1 MGVTLMYMNLLIRWL
16 VSTAAIAI
24 TAYILPGVSVDTFTA
39 ALIAALVLGIINT
52 LVKPVLLILTLPIT
66 LMTLGL
72 FVVVINAALVLL
84 TARIVPGFYVASFWW
99 AILFGAVQA
108 VVSWFLHAMVPG
120 EE

>member
-1 MGVTLMYMNLLIRWL
+1 
-16 VSTAAIAI
+16 
-24 TAYILPGVSVDTFTA
+24 
-39 ALIAALVLGIINT
+39 
-52 LVKPVLLILTLPIT
+52 
-66 LMTLGL
+66 MTLGL